1 MSNVSDERFEVL
13 RDRRRSEAKRTIVV
27 EIESQALSNN
37 VYNYCK
43 QFGDISAAIAYTP
56 RDGRHFV
63 LLEYS
68 NVDGI
73 KEALTHVSFKP
84 DAVQWPLQFLKL
96 RTSKLHGYSDEG
108 PVENSYTWTP
118 PNIVSLLQEATCV
131 NDQIDLLYRN
141 TRITDVSMR
150 LRFLATYQIE
160 RALNHFMNRI
170 IPKAR
175 ILPFGSTMNGFG
187 KLSSDLDVAL
197 SFDKTEL
204 ACDTNSVNKSLVFH
218 GKDIGAEEKI
228 LSGRRIKCI
237 AAAIKYCI
245 PGTEKI
251 NAIHRAK
258 VPIVGYFDKNIHCN
272 VDLSITNP

>member
-1 MSNVSDERFEVL
+1 M
-13 RDRRRSEAKRTIVV
+13 RDRRRAEAKRTVVV
-27 EIESQALSNN
+27 EIESTALSNN

-43 QFGDISAAIAYTP
+43 QFGDINAAIAYTP
-56 RDGRHFV
+56 RDGRNFV
-63 LLEYS
+63 LLEYG
-68 NVDGI
+68 NVDGFN
-73 KEALTHVSFKP
+73 EAIARVSFKP
-84 DAVQWPLQFLKL
+84 DAVQWPLQLL
-96 RTSKLHGYSDEG
+96 RLRASKLHDYSADG
-108 PVENSYTWTP
+108 PVQISYTRTP
-118 PNIVSLLQEATCV
+118 PTIVSILQEAACIE
-131 NDQIDLLYRN
+131 DQIDLLHRS

-160 RALNHFMNRI
+160 RVLNHYMDRI

-197 SFDKTEL
+197 AFDEGEL
-204 ACDTNSVNKSLVFH
+204 ACDTNNADKPLQFH
-218 GKDIGAEEKI
+218 GKHIGDEDKI

-245 PGTEKI
+245 PGAERI

-258 VPIVGYFDKNIHCN
+258 VPIVGFFDKNIHCN